1 MAYTV
6 GDVNKE
12 AMNEGMN
19 EVEQQAFGY
28 VSNSGQNVDLF
39 GDEEV
44 QIIVSAIIATTRER
58 DQNAG
63 DMAHSERDLGGYGAK
78 GSQGKQFAQDL
89 LQYEWSNEL
98 IDLSQKLRGEYEE
111 GRMTEAE
118 TRQIESL
125 FLLDQLVKKVKES
138 GQSLDDISVLPQF
151 HDQHMEEGMVHY
163 LEEFLRRDKTPGREG
178 KRTINIQELIN
189 VIMGG
194 SMNRRVGGT
203 ERKLGGK
210 PAVDKK
216 LVSNM
221 AIFLD
226 KNDIGQ
232 YLPPEVRQQYG
243 VGVRNGAQEAMYRRE
258 NPRLN
263 QDRFR

>member
-1 MAYTV
+1 
-6 GDVNKE
+6 
-12 AMNEGMN
+12 
-19 EVEQQAFGY
+19 
-28 VSNSGQNVDLF
+28 
-39 GDEEV
+39 
-44 QIIVSAIIATTRER
+44 
-58 DQNAG
+58 
-63 DMAHSERDLGGYGAK
+63 
-78 GSQGKQFAQDL
+78 
-89 LQYEWSNEL
+89 
-98 IDLSQKLRGEYEE
+98 
-111 GRMTEAE
+111 
-118 TRQIESL
+118 
-125 FLLDQLVKKVKES
+125 
-138 GQSLDDISVLPQF
+138 
-151 HDQHMEEGMVHY
+151 
-163 LEEFLRRDKTPGREG
+163 
-178 KRTINIQELIN
+178 
-189 VIMGG
+189 MGG

-243 VGVRNGAQEAMYRRE
+243 VGVRNGAQEEMYRRE